1 MPVKK
6 AIKSSPNMLLRKAR
20 QERGWSQKELA
31 DLIGVPQPF
40 MISRWENGTA
50 RPGPAYRKK
59 LSSIFDKKYEELGLH
74 IFVSLVM
81 PEEAQKPAPI
91 LDPTIPMRQPGA
103 PTLIGR
109 DLLLTQIKR
118 DLCSDNNDIFI
129 GINGLPGVGKT
140 ALTRELVTDCE
151 VQEHFSDGVLW
162 ATLGPQPDLSTHLQ
176 RWGNLLGMKAPDAAN
191 LQGCAAWIQALR
203 QAIGARQMF
212 LILDDV
218 WHIEDALTCMIG
230 NSRCAYVLTTRI
242 PEVATRFAGK
252 QALHLP
258 ELTPDSSMQLLGQML
273 PVLIEQERPVLAQLA
288 LATGGLP
295 LILTLIGNYLLVQI
309 RHRQQR
315 RIQHALRQLQQPE
328 ARMRLI
334 QPQARTGYGQT
345 VLIDM
350 PLNVQT
356 IIGMSETLLDTSSR
370 QALYALSVFPAKPA
384 TFSEEAALAVTAT
397 SRDAFDRL
405 IDAGLVECNEE
416 DRYQL
421 HPSIVDYA
429 RTQAANT
436 QAEKRFLTYVFT
448 YIRKHLGNKK
458 LLEQEASI
466 ILAALK
472 IISQERY
479 NELLECTTKSLVASG
494 IDALLGCPVS
504 ASLEHA
510 LPHVPSAF
518 DVLMNPTFCS

>member
-74 IFVSLVM
+74 IFVSQVM
-81 PEEAQKPAPI
+81 PEETQTPAPTSI
-91 LDPTIPMRQPGA
+91 IDPTIPVRQPGA

-109 DLLLTQIKR
+109 DLLLAQIKR
-118 DLCSDNNDIFI
+118 ELCSDKNDIFI

-140 ALTRELVTDCE
+140 ALTREIVTDTE

-176 RWGNLLGMKAPDAAN
+176 RWGNLLGIKASDAAN
-191 LQGCAAWIQALR
+191 LQGCTAWIQALR
-203 QAIGARQMF
+203 QAIGARQILF
-212 LILDDV
+212 VLDDF
-218 WHIEDALTCMIG
+218 WHIEDALTFMIG
-230 NSRCAYVLTTRI
+230 NPRCAYLLTTRV

-252 QALHLP
+252 QAIHVP
-258 ELTPDSSMQLLGQML
+258 ELTIDTSMQLLGQMI
-273 PVLIEQERPVLAQLA
+273 PVLIEQERPVLSQLA
-288 LATGGLP
+288 LAAGGLP
-295 LILTLIGNYLLVQI
+295 LILTLIGNYLLIHV

-315 RIQHALRQLQQPE
+315 RIQHALMQLQRPE
-328 ARMRLI
+328 ARMWLI
-334 QPQARTGYGQT
+334 QPQARTGYDQNIPT
-345 VLIDM
+345 DM

-356 IIGMSETLLDTSSR
+356 IISMSETLLDTSSR

-397 SRDAFDRL
+397 SRDALDRL
-405 IDAGLVECNEE
+405 IDAGLIECNEE

-429 RTQAANT
+429 RIQATNT
-436 QAEKRFLTYVFT
+436 QAERRFVAYVFA
-448 YIRKHLGNKK
+448 YIRKHMGDKK

-479 NELLECTTKSLVASG
+479 NELLECSTKSLVASG
-494 IDALLGCPVS
+494 IDALLGSPV
-504 ASLEHA
+504 AVSLE
-510 LPHVPSAF
+510 PGSG
-518 DVLMNPTFCS
+518 N